1 MRDMRK
7 MRNMPSRPIGV
18 KTMNRCTFHAAAL
31 VTALAAGA
39 VCGCSEDSPKINS
52 PFKKVEP
59 AGSTAKTPA
68 EANYFEVKKDGAT
81 YVFSRVESMNAFRN
95 GRAPAGATT
104 QQLDG
109 KTVVFE
115 NRNYT
120 DYNRLVAEYKKAHN
134 VQ

>member
-1 MRDMRK
+1 
-7 MRNMPSRPIGV
+7 
-18 KTMNRCTFHAAAL
+18 MNRCTFYTAAL
-31 VTALAAGA
+31 TAALAAGGL
-39 VCGCSEDSPKINS
+39 CGCSEDSPKVNN

-59 AGSTAKTPA
+59 AGQTAKTPA
-68 EANYFEVKKDGAT
+68 EANYFEVKKDGVT
-81 YVFSRVESMNAFRN
+81 YVFSRVESTNAFRN

-109 KTVVFE
+109 KTVAFE